1 MSDDATQPPSSFY
14 GAVSSSFAK
23 LTHFIDKN
31 IRIIQY
37 GVYCAGAVGLVICL
51 RSVRAFTK
59 FNCIQ
64 DIPKEFITKHVRL
77 HGHVKWV
84 GVSPP
89 VNAEAAASCAP
100 PLLPSPVNVTA
111 GRNIRDSDKPSSQSI
126 DLTSSVVEKPSNA
139 GSRNGNENMQHEMAK
154 GLCAD
159 DYALE
164 MGTLQQPR
172 LCSADPQVTRI
183 ECEEE
188 LFPVYLQVDHIP
200 VFQFSRKK
208 KASLLP
214 LQLADVELFHRSMNR
229 RLLRTGLALTA
240 PMDMNLFDDRQYV
253 KQYMSFLKAQEYA
266 QAKEVGLWK
275 PAPKPSS
282 FTSKMILKRVL
293 SKFRAL
299 LGRKQY

>member
-214 LQLADVELFHRSMNR
+214 LQLADVEISESGFH
-229 RLLRTGLALTA
+229 LREERADGAESLV
-240 PMDMNLFDDRQYV
+240 YH
-253 KQYMSFLKAQEYA
+253 
-266 QAKEVGLWK
+266 
-275 PAPKPSS
+275 
-282 FTSKMILKRVL
+282 RV
-293 SKFRAL
+293 S
-299 LGRKQY
+299 